1 MAYQFVHI
9 QTYSDKLTK
18 VEGSK
23 DQYNDINQVFLEV
36 GRDPRYSSHVANPEP
51 PVPILAFGAIP
62 VTTLRK
68 LHDERRT
75 QIRETV
81 TLPDGSTYQRR
92 LKTDAPT
99 LYTEIHSHPMT
110 AADYKAAPRE
120 EKLRVQQW
128 AKFAVSDFSRR
139 MPDGVAFTA
148 VLHLDEGHVHIHILG
163 VNMNDP
169 KLSANKLHVGKVAA
183 EEWRQTHGPS
193 DTLTGI
199 PKPPI
204 HDRPTKPKKPRPSK
218 TPATQRKR
226 DAEHAPALAQW
237 KDDCD
242 RVELANAI
250 AMKKWKIDNNAH
262 LRVLR
267 KGRKTKAGDV
277 EAYEAAMAAFQS
289 RYHDAVGKR
298 AGLLRNG
305 PGAERLTTKQYDAR
319 KKQARIDADHD
330 AALRAQAARQGAERA
345 QIVVD
350 ATEIVEEKAA
360 LAHWHAELDAA
371 ESALAEREHEI
382 ARRDAALGAAED
394 SMKKKEQVQADTET
408 TLSWREVAM
417 RERERALEEKQQEL
431 SMQIQA
437 FRRDA
442 ASRQLELDSR
452 ERIVADQQAEV
463 AEAASAIE
471 DMVGQLDTGMLTVEN
486 GKLRFGRIHAFV
498 ERAIDAPA
506 DQRSPM
512 QRVVAKF
519 AGLLIRAASVLSGG
533 VTPIIEHEER
543 PGM

>member
-9 QTYSDKLTK
+9 QTYSDKLTR
-18 VEGSK
+18 VEGTK

-36 GRDPRYSSHVANPEP
+36 GRDPRYSSHVADPEP

-62 VTTLRK
+62 VSALRK
-68 LHDERRT
+68 MHDERRA

-81 TLPDGSTYQRR
+81 TLSGGSTYQRR

-110 AADYKAAPRE
+110 AEDYKAAPRE

-139 MPDGVAFTA
+139 MPEGVAFSA

-163 VNMNDP
+163 VNMHDP

-183 EEWRQTHGPS
+183 EEWRQAHGPS
-193 DTLTGI
+193 DTLAGL
-199 PKPPI
+199 PKPQLQ
-204 HDRPTKPKKPRPSK
+204 DRPKKPKKPKPSK

-226 DAEHAPALAQW
+226 DAKHAEVLAEW
-237 KDDCD
+237 ETECD
-242 RVELANAI
+242 RVEQANAL
-250 AMKKWKIDNNAH
+250 ALERWEIDNNAH

-267 KGRKTKAGDV
+267 KARKAKTGDV
-277 EAYEAAMAAFQS
+277 EAYEAAMTAFQS

-298 AGLLRNG
+298 AGLLRSG

-319 KKQARIDADHD
+319 KKQARVDADHD
-330 AALRAQAARQGAERA
+330 AAMRAQVARQRAERA
-345 QIVVD
+345 EITVD
-350 ATEIVEEKAA
+350 ATGIVEEKAA
-360 LAHWHAELDAA
+360 LAHQHAELDAA
-371 ESALAEREHEI
+371 ENALAEREHEI

-394 SMKKKEQVQADTET
+394 SMRKKEKVQEEADR
-408 TLSWREVAM
+408 TLSQRAVAM
-417 RERERALEEKQQEL
+417 RERERVFEKQKQNLTMRME
-431 SMQIQA
+431 A

-442 ASRQLELDSR
+442 AARQADLDSR
-452 ERIVADQQAEV
+452 ERKVADQQIEV
-463 AEAASAIE
+463 AEAASAME
-471 DMVGQLDTGMLTVEN
+471 DMVDQLDTGMLTAEDGN
-486 GKLRFGRIHAFV
+486 LRLGRIHAFV
-498 ERAIDAPA
+498 GHAIGTPA
-506 DQRSPM
+506 DRRSPM

-519 AGLLIRAASVLSGG
+519 AGLLVRAASALSGG
-533 VTPIIEHEER
+533 VTPIVEDENR